1 MYSLFAR
8 KKCGLCW
15 ITSGTDSH
23 TLSVKILL
31 YLNEFQ
37 LPFPVSTQQL
47 IRREIQAL
55 TTLQPSSCFFSH
67 HPTCIS
73 DILQHVSKLVP
84 VSPPLV
90 CHLFPL
96 ETPLFLLVPLI
107 NLEDRNRECNDV
119 ASFYLCLTRTGQIR
133 SAACSHLIFLRMFV
147 HPCKAC
153 NWH

>member
-1 MYSLFAR
+1 MYSLFAH

-15 ITSGTDSH
+15 ITRGTDSH

-47 IRREIQAL
+47 IRCENLLNWHDNMTVQSPR
-55 TTLQPSSCFFSH
+55 
-67 HPTCIS
+67 HPPCVS

-84 VSPPLV
+84 VSMPLV

-107 NLEDRNRECNDV
+107 NLEDRNREYNDV
-119 ASFYLCLTRTGQIR
+119 AAFYLCLKGAGQIR
-133 SAACSHLIFLRMFV
+133 SAARSHLIFLRMSV